1 MEYMFEAGFLG
12 TRAPIFMDIIV
23 IIVGLLPFL
32 IAFTIWFA
40 INKMYGLHRF
50 FQTILFVV
58 TIVAL
63 VYFKYGMYMA
73 GGFDVY
79 IKGSSI
85 DSTIAFYFLV
95 FHIVIASITLIMWF
109 ATMKFASGDN
119 RRKALPGL
127 YSNSHKKSGKRLAF
141 AILLTSITGVIVY
154 WMLFIA

>member
-1 MEYMFEAGFLG
+1 MEHMFDIGFLG
-12 TRAPIFMDIIV
+12 TRAPMFMDIIV

-40 INKMYGLHRF
+40 INRMYGLHRL

-85 DSTIAFYFLV
+85 DSTIAFYFLM
-95 FHIVIASITLIMWF
+95 FHVIVASITLIMWF
-109 ATMKFASGDN
+109 AMMKFASGDSK
-119 RRKALPGL
+119 RRALPGL
-127 YSNSHKKSGKRLAF
+127 YSDAHKKSGMRLAI
-141 AILLTSITGVIVY
+141 AILLTSVTGIAVY